1 MKIILKKTFSLE
13 KLIEIIEK
21 FSFVGTIAAM
31 FLWFEKD
38 FFKKIFILFYFKLI
52 YF

>member
-21 FSFVGTIAAM
+21 LSFVGTIAAM

-38 FFKKIFILFYFKLI
+38 FLRKYLFYFILN
-52 YF
+52 